1 MWSMRSPISF
11 AGHRGAV
18 YTLCEGPSP
27 FDLLSGSGDGTVV
40 GWSLQKPDQGT
51 LLVEVG
57 RPVYALLSLVE
68 RNLLLIGTEGGRIH
82 VVDLRSRKEVR
93 HFDVHRKGV
102 FAFARLPGARIA
114 AAAGD
119 GTVSVWDLDPL
130 NGPVLTRQIPLSAEK
145 LRGMALSP
153 SSDLLAVTDGAGP
166 VHVLGA
172 HDLNERFTLVGHA
185 EGALSA
191 AWHPSKPVLLT
202 GGKDGY
208 LRNWHAAEDF
218 RPLHALAAHKA
229 GIYAIAFNAHGAFAT
244 VSRDKSAKIWD
255 SATMDVRARLDRSAG
270 GHSHSVNAALWA
282 GDALIT
288 AGDDKRILIWRA
300 ADARSP
306 AS

>member
-1 MWSMRSPISF
+1 MRSPISF
-11 AGHRGAV
+11 SGHRGAV
-18 YTLCEGPSP
+18 YTLCEGPNP

-40 GWSLQKPDQGT
+40 GWSLEKPDQGT

-57 RPVYALLSLVE
+57 SPVYALLSLAE
-68 RNLLLIGTEGGRIH
+68 RYLLFIGTETGRIH
-82 VVDLRSRKEVR
+82 VVDLRTRKEVR
-93 HFDVHRKGV
+93 QFDLHRKGV
-102 FAFARLPGARIA
+102 FAFTRLPEGRIA

-119 GTVSVWDLDPL
+119 GTMSVWDLDAPK
-130 NGPVLTRQIPLSAEK
+130 GPVLTRQIPLSAEK

-153 SSDLLAVTDGAGP
+153 GGELLAVADGAGP

-172 HDLNERFTLVGHA
+172 QDLNERFTLAGHA

-191 AWHPSKPVLLT
+191 VWHPSKPVLLT

-208 LRNWHAAEDF
+208 LRNWHTAEDF
-218 RPLHALAAHKA
+218 RPLHAFAAHKA
-229 GIYAIAFNAHGAFAT
+229 GIYAIAFNAPGVFAT
-244 VSRDKSAKIWD
+244 ASRDKTAKIWD

-288 AGDDKRILIWRA
+288 AGDDKRILVWRN